1 MTDALASRAMRAP
14 VRLALC
20 AGVAAI
26 ACAAGFVF
34 ADAGMKKQIVLLAG
48 IFGAAVI
55 VMTPFR
61 MGLVVAGW
69 IMLLTYNRQ
78 YYSFDGVYGNY
89 ESQGLYWIPADAGL
103 VAIAGL
109 HALDVWRNRL
119 TLNFSRRC
127 LAAFLPFVLISA
139 LAVLTAVHSTWA
151 FAEWLRWLKVL
162 AAVILLQRVVQGPT
176 WWFAVAGL
184 GLAASAQSLLG
195 VTQVA
200 MNTSTGLL
208 SMLTG
213 GGDQVVQ
220 GVTEGGRA
228 RASGTMVHPNILGPF
243 LLFVLPMFLALFVDS
258 KNWVLR
264 AFAGLVCLCGY
275 MGMIGTMSRLP
286 IAIAGLQ
293 AAAVLVFL
301 VVMRNV
307 SLKRLAGV
315 LSFVGIAGVL
325 ASAYFVDEISQRL
338 TGDLNESISFRA
350 DYNHVAL
357 EIWREHPFLGIGLN
371 NFVEG
376 LDHTDPTLSKI
387 VDEMQEGRVE
397 YGIRAA
403 APVHNVYL
411 LVLAETGLLGLAAY
425 LALLGIALYI
435 AWTSVRTTT
444 GSVQLICLGVAVG
457 FVGQYLQQTMDFSLW
472 MDPGLFAFVLLFVL
486 VSQPPAAGEP
496 WGNSA
501 PTPVTPASSRA
512 MPRRRRVIEFNSNGD
527 IPA

>member
-1 MTDALASRAMRAP
+1 MTDALAARAMRAP
-14 VRLALC
+14 VWLALC
-20 AGVAAI
+20 AGVAAF
-26 ACAAGFVF
+26 ACAVGFVF
-34 ADAGMKKQIVLLAG
+34 ADAGMKKQIILLAG
-48 IFGAAVI
+48 IGGAALV
-55 VMTPFR
+55 VVAPFR
-61 MGLVVAGW
+61 MGLVVVGW

-89 ESQGLYWIPADAGL
+89 ESQGLYWIPADAAL

-119 TLNFSRRC
+119 TLDFSRRC

-162 AAVILLQRVVQGPT
+162 AAVLLLQRVLRGPT

-184 GLAASAQSLLG
+184 GLATSAQSLLG
-195 VTQVA
+195 VTQVV

-208 SMLTG
+208 SMFTG

-220 GVTEGGRA
+220 GVMEGGRA

-243 LLFVLPMFLALFVDS
+243 LLFVLPIFLALFVGS
-258 KNWVLR
+258 KNWVMR

-275 MGMIGTMSRLP
+275 MGLIGTMSRLP

-293 AAAVLVFL
+293 AAAVLVCL
-301 VVMRNV
+301 VAMRDV

-325 ASAYFVDEISQRL
+325 ASAYFVDEIAQRL

-357 EIWREHPFLGIGLN
+357 EIWREHPLLGIGLN
-371 NFVEG
+371 NFAEG
-376 LDHTDPTLSKI
+376 LEHTDPKLSKI
-387 VDEMQEGRVE
+387 VDEMQEGRVQ

-403 APVHNVYL
+403 APVHNLYL
-411 LVLAETGLLGLAAY
+411 LVLAETGLLGLSAF
-425 LALLGIALYI
+425 LALLGIGLYI
-435 AWTSVRTTT
+435 AWTAARTAT

-457 FVGQYLQQTMDFSLW
+457 FAGQYLQQTMDFSMW
-472 MDPGLFAFVLLFVL
+472 MDPGLFAFALLFVL
-486 VSQPPAAGEP
+486 TSQPPAAGEP
-496 WGNSA
+496 WGNPAPISTAPRSA
-501 PTPVTPASSRA
+501 RPL
-512 MPRRRRVIEFNSNGD
+512 PRRRAIGFNSNGD
-527 IPA
+527 LPA